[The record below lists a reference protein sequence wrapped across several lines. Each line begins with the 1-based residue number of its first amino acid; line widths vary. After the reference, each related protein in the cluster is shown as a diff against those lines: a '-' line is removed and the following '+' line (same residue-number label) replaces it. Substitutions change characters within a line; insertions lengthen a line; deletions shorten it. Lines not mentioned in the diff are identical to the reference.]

1 MTSIGKKIR
10 DARKNAGMTQVE
22 LAKATNLSRSY
33 IGDIEKD
40 RYNPSVSTLQAI
52 AKATN
57 VPVETLLG
65 GASSAPPAPQKSIEA
80 PPAPQKSDGLP
91 ELNARDERD
100 IQKRLK
106 SMLDDLDPN
115 AGLAYYNGQEPMD
128 DETRDLIRA
137 ALENSLRVAKQI
149 AKAKYTPKKYRKTD
163 DTAARI
169 GKKILDASPS
179 AQMAVSQIIDEDK
192 SDEPKNE
199 K

>member
-1 MTSIGKKIR
+1 MTSIGRKIR

-65 GASSAPPAPQKSIEA
+65 GAAPT

-91 ELNARDERD
+91 
-100 IQKRLK
+100 
-106 SMLDDLDPN
+106 
-115 AGLAYYNGQEPMD
+115 
-128 DETRDLIRA
+128 
-137 ALENSLRVAKQI
+137 
-149 AKAKYTPKKYRKTD
+149 
-163 DTAARI
+163 
-169 GKKILDASPS
+169 
-179 AQMAVSQIIDEDK
+179 
-192 SDEPKNE
+192 
-199 K
+199 

>member
-1 MTSIGKKIR
+1 MTSIGRKIR

-65 GASSAPPAPQKSIEA
+65 GAASA

-91 ELNARDERD
+91 ERDRTANGGPAHASAREMHQLEK
-100 IQKRLK
+100 ILAE
-106 SMLDDLDPN
+106 PN
-115 AGLAYYNGQEPMD
+115 LTYNGVALGAED
-128 DETRDLIRA
+128 IEKINR
-137 ALENSLRVAKQI
+137 ALELAFWDAKE
-149 AKAKYTPKKYRKTD
+149 KNKRKK
-163 DTAARI
+163 
-169 GKKILDASPS
+169 
-179 AQMAVSQIIDEDK
+179 
-192 SDEPKNE
+192 
-199 K
+199 

>member
-65 GASSAPPAPQKSIEA
+65 GASPA

-100 IQKRLK
+100 I
-106 SMLDDLDPN
+106 
-115 AGLAYYNGQEPMD
+115 E
-128 DETRDLIRA
+128 RDLEDMLHSVAQADYKAPGDEEDTEALRA
-137 ALENSLRVAKQI
+137 ALRVAMIQ
-149 AKAKYTPKKYRKTD
+149 AKRTAKKKYTPRKYRK
-163 DTAARI
+163 
-169 GKKILDASPS
+169 GK
-179 AQMAVSQIIDEDK
+179 
-192 SDEPKNE
+192 
-199 K
+199 

>member
-65 GASSAPPAPQKSIEA
+65 GASSAPPAPQKS
-80 PPAPQKSDGLP
+80 SSLS
-91 ELNARDERD
+91 ERD
-100 IQKRLK
+100 RTANGGPAHASTREVHQLEKILAE
-106 SMLDDLDPN
+106 PN
-115 AGLAYYNGQEPMD
+115 LTYNGVVLREQDIEKIN
-128 DETRDLIRA
+128 R
-137 ALENSLRVAKQI
+137 ALELAFWDAKE
-149 AKAKYTPKKYRKTD
+149 KNKRKK
-163 DTAARI
+163 
-169 GKKILDASPS
+169 
-179 AQMAVSQIIDEDK
+179 
-192 SDEPKNE
+192 
-199 K
+199 

>member
-1 MTSIGKKIR
+1 MTSIGRKIR

-65 GASSAPPAPQKSIEA
+65 GAAPA

-100 IQKRLK
+100 I
-106 SMLDDLDPN
+106 
-115 AGLAYYNGQEPMD
+115 E
-128 DETRDLIRA
+128 RDLEDMLHSVAQADYKAPGDEEDTEALRA
-137 ALENSLRVAKQI
+137 ALRVAMIQ
-149 AKAKYTPKKYRKTD
+149 AKRTAKKKYTPRKYRK
-163 DTAARI
+163 
-169 GKKILDASPS
+169 
-179 AQMAVSQIIDEDK
+179 DK
-192 SDEPKNE
+192 
-199 K
+199 

>member
-1 MTSIGKKIR
+1 MTSIGRKIR

-65 GASSAPPAPQKSIEA
+65 GAVPTPPAPQKSG
-80 PPAPQKSDGLP
+80 GLP

-100 IQKRLK
+100 I
-106 SMLDDLDPN
+106 
-115 AGLAYYNGQEPMD
+115 E
-128 DETRDLIRA
+128 RDLEDMLHSVAQADYKAPGDEEDTEALRA
-137 ALENSLRVAKQI
+137 ALRVAMIQ
-149 AKAKYTPKKYRKTD
+149 AKRTAKKKYTPRKYRK
-163 DTAARI
+163 
-169 GKKILDASPS
+169 
-179 AQMAVSQIIDEDK
+179 DK
-192 SDEPKNE
+192 
-199 K
+199 

>member
-1 MTSIGKKIR
+1 MTSIGRKIR

-65 GASSAPPAPQKSIEA
+65 GASPAPPV
-80 PPAPQKSDGLP
+80 PQKSDGLP

-100 IQKRLK
+100 I
-106 SMLDDLDPN
+106 
-115 AGLAYYNGQEPMD
+115 E
-128 DETRDLIRA
+128 RDLEDMLHSVAQADYKAPGDEEDTEALRA
-137 ALENSLRVAKQI
+137 ALRVAMIQ
-149 AKAKYTPKKYRKTD
+149 AKRTAKKKYTPRKYRK
-163 DTAARI
+163 
-169 GKKILDASPS
+169 
-179 AQMAVSQIIDEDK
+179 DK
-192 SDEPKNE
+192 
-199 K
+199 

>member
-65 GASSAPPAPQKSIEA
+65 GAAPA

-100 IQKRLK
+100 I
-106 SMLDDLDPN
+106 
-115 AGLAYYNGQEPMD
+115 E
-128 DETRDLIRA
+128 RDLEDMLHSVAQADYKAPGDEEDTEALRA
-137 ALENSLRVAKQI
+137 ALRVAMIQ
-149 AKAKYTPKKYRKTD
+149 AKRTAKKKYTPRKYRK
-163 DTAARI
+163 
-169 GKKILDASPS
+169 GK
-179 AQMAVSQIIDEDK
+179 
-192 SDEPKNE
+192 
-199 K
+199 

>member
-65 GASSAPPAPQKSIEA
+65 GASPGPSS
-80 PPAPQKSDGLP
+80 
-91 ELNARDERD
+91 
-100 IQKRLK
+100 
-106 SMLDDLDPN
+106 
-115 AGLAYYNGQEPMD
+115 
-128 DETRDLIRA
+128 
-137 ALENSLRVAKQI
+137 SLFLCKQ
-149 AKAKYTPKKYRKTD
+149 
-163 DTAARI
+163 
-169 GKKILDASPS
+169 
-179 AQMAVSQIIDEDK
+179 
-192 SDEPKNE
+192 
-199 K
+199 

>member
-65 GASSAPPAPQKSIEA
+65 GAAPT

-100 IQKRLK
+100 I
-106 SMLDDLDPN
+106 
-115 AGLAYYNGQEPMD
+115 E
-128 DETRDLIRA
+128 RDLEDMLHSVAQADYKAPGDEEDTEALRA
-137 ALENSLRVAKQI
+137 ALRVAMIQ
-149 AKAKYTPKKYRKTD
+149 AKRTAKKKYTPRKYRK
-163 DTAARI
+163 
-169 GKKILDASPS
+169 
-179 AQMAVSQIIDEDK
+179 DK
-192 SDEPKNE
+192 
-199 K
+199 

>member
-65 GASSAPPAPQKSIEA
+65 GAAPAPPEPQKNIETPPAPKEDREHKHLQNLL
-80 PPAPQKSDGLP
+80 SDPHLRRILESSGQ
-91 ELNARDERD
+91 LNESS
-100 IQKRLK
+100 L
-106 SMLDDLDPN
+106 
-115 AGLAYYNGQEPMD
+115 QEVQNFID
-128 DETRDLIRA
+128 FQL
-137 ALENSLRVAKQI
+137 
-149 AKAKYTPKKYRKTD
+149 
-163 DTAARI
+163 
-169 GKKILDASPS
+169 GKKK
-179 AQMAVSQIIDEDK
+179 Q
-192 SDEPKNE
+192 
-199 K
+199 

>member
-65 GASSAPPAPQKSIEA
+65 GAAPA
-80 PPAPQKSDGLP
+80 PPAPQKSDALP
-91 ELNARDERD
+91 ERDRTANGGPAHASAREMHQLEK
-100 IQKRLK
+100 ILAE
-106 SMLDDLDPN
+106 PN
-115 AGLAYYNGQEPMD
+115 LTYNGVALGAED
-128 DETRDLIRA
+128 IEKINR
-137 ALENSLRVAKQI
+137 ALELAFWDAKE
-149 AKAKYTPKKYRKTD
+149 KNKRKK
-163 DTAARI
+163 
-169 GKKILDASPS
+169 
-179 AQMAVSQIIDEDK
+179 
-192 SDEPKNE
+192 
-199 K
+199 

>member
-40 RYNPSVSTLQAI
+40 RYNPSISTLQAI

-65 GASSAPPAPQKSIEA
+65 GAAPA

-100 IQKRLK
+100 I
-106 SMLDDLDPN
+106 
-115 AGLAYYNGQEPMD
+115 E
-128 DETRDLIRA
+128 RDLEDMLHSVAQADYKAPGDEEDTEALRA
-137 ALENSLRVAKQI
+137 ALRVAMIQ
-149 AKAKYTPKKYRKTD
+149 AKRTAKKKYTPRKYRK
-163 DTAARI
+163 
-169 GKKILDASPS
+169 
-179 AQMAVSQIIDEDK
+179 DK
-192 SDEPKNE
+192 
-199 K
+199 

>member
-1 MTSIGKKIR
+1 MTSIGRKIR

-65 GASSAPPAPQKSIEA
+65 GAAPA

-91 ELNARDERD
+91 ERDRTANGGPAHASAREMHQLEK
-100 IQKRLK
+100 ILAE
-106 SMLDDLDPN
+106 PN
-115 AGLAYYNGQEPMD
+115 LTYNGVVLGAED
-128 DETRDLIRA
+128 IEKINR
-137 ALENSLRVAKQI
+137 ALELAFWDAKE
-149 AKAKYTPKKYRKTD
+149 KNKRKK
-163 DTAARI
+163 
-169 GKKILDASPS
+169 
-179 AQMAVSQIIDEDK
+179 
-192 SDEPKNE
+192 
-199 K
+199 

>member
-65 GASSAPPAPQKSIEA
+65 GAAPA

-91 ELNARDERD
+91 ELNARDERE
-100 IQKRLK
+100 I
-106 SMLDDLDPN
+106 
-115 AGLAYYNGQEPMD
+115 E
-128 DETRDLIRA
+128 RDLADMMHSVAMANYTAPGEKEDAEALEA
-137 ALENSLRVAKQI
+137 ALRFAMVQAKRM
-149 AKAKYTPKKYRKTD
+149 AKKKYTPRKYRK
-163 DTAARI
+163 
-169 GKKILDASPS
+169 
-179 AQMAVSQIIDEDK
+179 DE
-192 SDEPKNE
+192 
-199 K
+199 

>member
-65 GASSAPPAPQKSIEA
+65 GAASA

-91 ELNARDERD
+91 ELNARDERE
-100 IQKRLK
+100 I
-106 SMLDDLDPN
+106 
-115 AGLAYYNGQEPMD
+115 E
-128 DETRDLIRA
+128 RDLADMMHSVAMANYTAPGEKEDAEALEA
-137 ALENSLRVAKQI
+137 ALRFAMVQAKRM
-149 AKAKYTPKKYRKTD
+149 AKKKYTPRKYRK
-163 DTAARI
+163 
-169 GKKILDASPS
+169 
-179 AQMAVSQIIDEDK
+179 DER
-192 SDEPKNE
+192 
-199 K
+199 